1 MVSADVNAVK
11 SILTFLHFDNWN
23 EDMPRLV
30 RGALSRQYKG
40 AWNLTTA
47 NAWGVLALEKFSK
60 KFEAVPVSGVSSSI
74 LNRAEKSINWDK
86 SADGGSLMFGWPKGK
101 EKLTITHQG
110 TGKPWATLQSIAA
123 IPLKEPFSS
132 GYKIKKH

>member
-1 MVSADVNAVK
+1 
-11 SILTFLHFDNWN
+11 
-23 EDMPRLV
+23 MPRLV

-86 SADGGSLMFGWPKGK
+86 SADGGKPYVWLAQGK
-101 EKLTITHQG
+101 RETDHHT
-110 TGKPWATLQSIAA
+110 
-123 IPLKEPFSS
+123 S
-132 GYKIKKH
+132 GHRETVGYPTEHCCNSVKRAVFKRI